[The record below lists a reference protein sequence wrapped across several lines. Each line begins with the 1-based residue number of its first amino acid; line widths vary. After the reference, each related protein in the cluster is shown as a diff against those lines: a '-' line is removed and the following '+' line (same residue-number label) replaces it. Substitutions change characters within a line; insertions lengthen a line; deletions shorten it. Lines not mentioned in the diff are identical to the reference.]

1 MFQEDKIQFN
11 VRNPRTQNSLKMVW
25 VPTIHLNSSSLYIPG
40 DLPSG
45 ASCYLDEEL
54 WHVCERNA

>member
-1 MFQEDKIQFN
+1 MFQENKIQFN
-11 VRNPRTQNSLKMVW
+11 VRNPRTQNSLKMDW
-25 VPTIHLNSSSLYIPG
+25 VPPVHLNPSSLYIPG

-54 WHVCERNA
+54 WHVCERNS